1 MQKTLNEEERTCL
14 KPLRKNKGGCLLG
27 LIKVAAMFVLIKI
40 AAAAYGLC
48 LRIARGGGAA

>member
-1 MQKTLNEEERTCL
+1 M
-14 KPLRKNKGGCLLG
+14 G